1 MVEENA
7 KKIETLTR
15 IAKLLGE
22 QVREQNK
29 KIDKLTQKFT
39 DLKEYINQISPLKI
53 SDPAQMGENIDS
65 APTSFSEI
73 YPPNIKSQI
82 VAQENDKTI
91 RPFVE
96 KSSEKEELLKALRVI
111 DDL

>member
-29 KIDKLTQKFT
+29 KIETLTRKIT
-39 DLKEYINQISPLKI
+39 ELKEHLNQISPPKV
-53 SDPAQMGENIDS
+53 SVSPQREDKYDF
-65 APTSFSEI
+65 APTTSFPKIE
-73 YPPNIKSQI
+73 SQI
-82 VAQENDKTI
+82 QELDKLKSEKPTGI
-91 RPFVE
+91 FVE
-96 KSSEKEELLKALRVI
+96 KSSEKEELLKALKVI